1 MVTDDKTYKLFIVE
15 DDDWYNRLL
24 AYTLNGP
31 HSFEIVRFFNAQD
44 MLAELHQSPDVITID
59 YRLPDMTGDELL
71 VELDRRC
78 VHIEAEGENLHL
90 KDPTGT
96 LTTELKAEINK
107 KRPNCS
113 GA

>member
-1 MVTDDKTYKLFIVE
+1 
-15 DDDWYNRLL
+15 
-24 AYTLNGP
+24 
-31 HSFEIVRFFNAQD
+31 
-44 MLAELHQSPDVITID
+44 
-59 YRLPDMTGDELL
+59 MTGDELL

-96 LTTELKAEINK
+96 LTTEMKAEINK